1 MPDCSPGISPGGK
14 YNIATI
20 SNLSCLFSNLVT
32 AILGLAG
39 IALFVLLLVG
49 GFKFITSGG
58 DPKALE
64 GAKGTITSAII
75 GLVVILV
82 SYLILILISNITG
95 VDVTKFNVVL
105 P

>member
-39 IALFVLLLVG
+39 IALFVLL
-49 GFKFITSGG
+49 FITSGG